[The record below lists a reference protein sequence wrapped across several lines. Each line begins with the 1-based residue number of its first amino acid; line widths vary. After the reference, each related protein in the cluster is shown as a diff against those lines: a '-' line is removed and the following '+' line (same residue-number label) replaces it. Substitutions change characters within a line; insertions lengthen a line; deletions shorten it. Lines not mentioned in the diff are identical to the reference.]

1 MSAAAWIVPGVLML
15 TLGTAGAVALG
26 ELRRRRR
33 RVREALHELRRPLQA
48 VALAGD
54 PGGDHPLVAQLR
66 TAMADLE
73 DAIAGR
79 AEPVRRRDPVTPAE
93 LLEDASRR
101 WRSRQAAVR
110 VGPAPSGV
118 LLEADRVRLGMA
130 LDNLIA
136 NGLEHGRGPVDVA
149 ASLSERTPRL
159 EVSNRRR
166 RGSLPPDGT
175 IASPKGVADPR
186 RGHGLRIASRETASD
201 DGALT
206 PPRSRPDGSVV
217 AAVELPRADVPGER

>member
-1 MSAAAWIVPGVLML
+1 MSTGAWAGLSAILL
-15 TLGTAGAVALG
+15 TLGAVAVAVDAG
-26 ELRRRRR
+26 LRRRRQ

-48 VALAGD
+48 VVLAGD
-54 PGGDHPLVAQLR
+54 PGRDHPLVAQLR

-79 AEPVRRRDPVTPAE
+79 AEAARRRDSVTPAE

-101 WRSRQAAVR
+101 WRSRRAAVH
-110 VGPAPSGV
+110 VEPPPGEA

-136 NGLEHGRGPVDVA
+136 NGLEHGRGPVEVA
-149 ASLSERTPRL
+149 ASLSERTLRL
-159 EVSNRRR
+159 EVSNGRR

-175 IASPKGVADPR
+175 IAPPKGVSDPR
-186 RGHGLRIASRETASD
+186 RGHGLRIADRQAASD
-201 DGALT
+201 DGTLM
-206 PPRSRPDGSVV
+206 PPASRPDGSVV
-217 AAVELPRADVPGER
+217 AAVELPRADVPGEP

>member
-1 MSAAAWIVPGVLML
+1 MSAAAWILLGALSLALGV
-15 TLGTAGAVALG
+15 AGAVTLG
-26 ELRRRRR
+26 QLRRRRQ

-48 VALAGD
+48 VALTGD
-54 PGGDHPLVAQLR
+54 PGRDHPLVAQLR

-110 VGPAPSGV
+110 VEAPPSGA
-118 LLEADRVRLGMA
+118 LLEADRVRVGMA

-136 NGLEHGRGPVDVA
+136 NGLEHGRGPVEVA
-149 ASLSERTPRL
+149 ASLSERTLRL

-175 IASPKGVADPR
+175 IAPPKGVADPR
-186 RGHGLRIASRETASD
+186 RGHGLRIASREAASG
-201 DGALT
+201 DGELM

-217 AAVELPRADVPGER
+217 AAVELPRADVPGEP